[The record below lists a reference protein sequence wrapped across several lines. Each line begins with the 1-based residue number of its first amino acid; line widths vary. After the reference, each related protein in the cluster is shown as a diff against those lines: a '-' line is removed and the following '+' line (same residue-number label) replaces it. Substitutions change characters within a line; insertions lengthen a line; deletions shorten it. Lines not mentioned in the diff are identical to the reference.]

1 MSRSEPPL
9 DGDLRED
16 LVDQLTAHERESE
29 PRETLEEVKRRLRE
43 SRRQPRDAGP
53 ASHPRGSKHR

>member
-29 PRETLEEVKRRLRE
+29 PRETFEEVKRRLRE
-43 SRRQPRDAGP
+43 SR
-53 ASHPRGSKHR
+53 